1 MRISFYFH
9 SAYPR
14 FLVLFFLIGLLASAN
29 TDAAVS
35 VSAGL
40 NTSQQQVKATATVNN
55 SRVFVGERFIL
66 TLEVSA
72 PRLQNVRRP
81 SLPDLEGVTI
91 LSRTPTSTS
100 SFSVVNGVSTA
111 TNGFRFT
118 LEATNEG
125 TFTIPPIEIEVDG
138 EIYLTNELAISIQ
151 SRAQLQQQGRQ
162 DDIYLRLELS
172 NEQPFAGEQINAQ
185 VVLYYKSE
193 INVISYQPSAA
204 WRTEGFWLERVTDER
219 GPRAETVII
228 DGMQFRRAVL
238 MSYVLFPTRSGN
250 VNIGQ
255 YSVNATVRQTSRF
268 GDTSRFFDGAGRSQ
282 RTIRLQS
289 EPVELNVRPLPTPQP
304 PGFTGAVGQFQV
316 SRSIENPEV
325 IIGEPLEIET
335 RFSGTGNV
343 MLIDQPAFDFPEGFE
358 NFRPVEQTEVN
369 KSPAGVSGSKTFT
382 NVLIARRVGQYV
394 LPAADISWFNPQLR
408 RYQSTRL
415 PAVELAILRD
425 ENQEFTFVDE
435 RRIRV
440 SPATGLVR
448 WFVED
453 DTQLTSR
460 LWFRF
465 LMVLPFFILIP
476 AWIVRRRN
484 DRLSSDIRYARSKN
498 AMKRAEEHLG
508 ASSLFAAEQ
517 NYKDAY
523 RMLHKSV
530 AGYIAD
536 KQNLPETGLSD
547 TYLISTIREKGAPQ
561 PLLSRMD
568 ALFKTMTDISYS
580 PGSGSTTYAKDREE
594 AQTIIKELKKVL

>member
-1 MRISFYFH
+1 MRITSIYRKAF
-9 SAYPR
+9 PR
-14 FLVLFFLIGLLASAN
+14 FLALIFMIGMLASLNA
-29 TDAAVS
+29 DEALSAAAEV
-35 VSAGL
+35 AAD
-40 NTSQQQVKATATVNN
+40 QQQVQATATVNT
-55 SRVFVGERFIL
+55 SRIFVGERFIL

-81 SLPDLEGVTI
+81 SLPELEGVTI

-100 SFSVVNGVSTA
+100 SFSIVNGVSTA
-111 TNGFRFT
+111 SNGFRFT

-125 TFTIPPIEIEVDG
+125 SFTIPPIEMEVDG
-138 EIYLTNELAISIQ
+138 EVYLTNELTINIQ
-151 SRAQLQQQGRQ
+151 SRARMQQRGPQ

-172 NEQPFAGEQINAQ
+172 NERPFSGEQINAQ

-193 INVISYQPSAA
+193 INVMSYQPSSA

-250 VNIGQ
+250 VNIGE

-268 GDTSRFFDGAGRSQ
+268 GDTSRFFDGPGRSQ
-282 RTIRLQS
+282 RTVTLRS
-289 EPVELNVRPLPTPQP
+289 EPVELSVRPLPTPQP

-358 NFRPVEQTEVN
+358 NFRPVEQIEVN
-369 KSPAGVSGSKTFT
+369 KSPTGVSGSKTFT
-382 NVLIARRVGQYV
+382 DVLIARRVGNYT
-394 LPAADISWFNPQLR
+394 LPAVEVSWFNPQLG
-408 RYQSTRL
+408 RYQSTTL
-415 PAVELAILRD
+415 PAVRLAILRD
-425 ENQEFTFVDE
+425 EDQEFTFVDE

-453 DTQLTSR
+453 EAQLSSR

-484 DRLSSDIRYARSKN
+484 QRLTSDIAYARSKN
-498 AMKRAEEHLG
+498 AMKRAEEQLG

-517 NYKDAY
+517 NFKDAY

-547 TYLISTIREKGAPQ
+547 TYLISTVRKKGAPQ

-580 PGSGSTTYAKDREE
+580 PGSGSATYSKDRNE
-594 AQTIIKELKKVL
+594 AEAIIKELKKVL